1 LLVLRSE
8 RVSAGHRLGKL
19 LNIVLGLLD
28 LSLEGC
34 FLLGLLVGPSLCV
47 LAHLLLF
54 FNHLYISNISSV
66 LWLLTW
72 LREGCERLL
81 L

>member
-1 LLVLRSE
+1 MLVLRSE

-54 FNHLYISNISSV
+54 FNNLHISNISSV
-66 LWLLTW
+66 LWLLSW
-72 LREGCERLL
+72 LREGIE
-81 L
+81 